1 MAAKK
6 TTPKNPLISVVSP
19 VYRAEAILDT
29 FVERVVDAVSK
40 ITRNYEI
47 ILVDDGSPDGSW
59 SKIQQACAGNKRI
72 RGVKLS
78 RNFGQHV
85 AINACMEFSR
95 GDYVALMDC
104 DLQDDPAYLQK
115 MYELF
120 DEETDYV
127 ITLRQTKN
135 QSMLRKMAGGFFY
148 KTYNWLANGNLHE
161 NIGGFSI
168 LTRKVV
174 DAYLRIGDYNRYYLL
189 GLSWL
194 GFSRKVLVVENQQRH
209 VGTSTYTLMRLMK
222 LAFSSIISYSE
233 KLLSLAIIM
242 GVIYMVASVLGGL
255 YIVFDILYFNGVY
268 ASGWP
273 SLIVLLLFSV
283 GIILFCVGVAALYI
297 GNIFTQVK
305 GRPRYIVDEAVNV

>member
-1 MAAKK
+1 MAVKK
-6 TTPKNPLISVVSP
+6 TSSPKPLISVVSP

-29 FVERVVDAVSK
+29 FIERVVDSVSK
-40 ITRNYEI
+40 ITQNYEI
-47 ILVDDGSPDGSW
+47 ILVEDGSPDCSW
-59 SKIQQACAGNKRI
+59 DRIQEACARNKRI
-72 RGVKLS
+72 RGIKLS

-85 AINACMEFSR
+85 AINACLEFSR

-104 DLQDDPAYLQK
+104 DLQDDPSYIQK
-115 MYELF
+115 MYELC
-120 DEETDYV
+120 DENTDYV

-135 QSMLRKMAGGFFY
+135 QPPLRKIAGDFFY
-148 KTYNWLANGNLHE
+148 KTYNWLADGNLHE
-161 NIGGFSI
+161 NTGGFSM

-174 DAYLRIGDYNRYYLL
+174 DAYLQIGDYNRYYLL

-194 GFSRKVLVVENQQRH
+194 GFSRKVLVVENQQRL
-209 VGTSTYTLMRLMK
+209 VGTSTYTLVRLLK
-222 LAFSSIISYSE
+222 VAFNSIISYSE
-233 KLLSLAIIM
+233 KLLGLAIIM
-242 GVIYMVASVLGGL
+242 GVVYMLASVLGGL
-255 YIVFDILYFNGVY
+255 YIVFDILYLKAIY

-273 SLIVLLLFSV
+273 SLFVMLLFSV